1 MAADS
6 DELKF
11 FALAGSANYT
21 ERPKS
26 PRSDERGPVYEGD
39 QSSFITTLWPR
50 KSACARPCER
60 STTMLNAGLSPLRR
74 VAGAGKAPPT
84 VWRFPDSCARMA
96 PNDPNGPGERA
107 PPLRTRPPG

>member
-1 MAADS
+1 MTADS

-60 STTMLNAGLSPLRR
+60 STTMLTAGLSPLRSEA
-74 VAGAGKAPPT
+74 VSAISPLM
-84 VWRFPDSCARMA
+84 VIVFPDSLTEVIRT
-96 PNDPNGPGERA
+96 ERTVSGKA
-107 PPLRTRPPG
+107 IPLIASVAHA